1 MNLEIYK
8 NIYFVGIGG
17 IGMSSLARY
26 FNNRDI
32 NVSGYDKFE
41 SDLCKDLERE
51 GIDIHYFDE
60 VQNISNIVVQNKHES
75 LIVYTPAISSD
86 NKEISFFRSNNFTM
100 LKRSE
105 LLSLI
110 TEKNFTIAVAGTH
123 GKTTTSTMISHILSN
138 SDMNCTSFL
147 GGISVNYNSNFISST
162 SNSEEKI
169 FVVEADEFDRSF
181 LNLQPNIA
189 IITSIDMDHT
199 DIYKDQN
206 SLFEAFCNFSNK
218 IKPGGTLFLEEN
230 VDTSIFTRDDI
241 SIIKYSTELPT
252 HCYAKD
258 ISFNFGEMCFDVV
271 YKDIEIKNF
280 RLKMGGNY
288 NVNNAVAAISISKY
302 LGLENH
308 DIVTGMNTFLGIK
321 RRFNIHINN
330 RDIVFID
337 DYAHH
342 PSEIEQV
349 ILSVREMFP
358 NREITVVFQP
368 HLYTRTRD
376 FADDFARTLS
386 LSDNLILLDIFEA
399 RELPITGVDANLILD
414 KCELED
420 KELTKMIDAVEL
432 ISNKKIDV
440 LLTLGA
446 GNIGD
451 LVKPIKD
458 LLL

>member
-1 MNLEIYK
+1 
-8 NIYFVGIGG
+8 
-17 IGMSSLARY
+17 
-26 FNNRDI
+26 
-32 NVSGYDKFE
+32 
-41 SDLCKDLERE
+41 
-51 GIDIHYFDE
+51 
-60 VQNISNIVVQNKHES
+60 
-75 LIVYTPAISSD
+75 
-86 NKEISFFRSNNFTM
+86 
-100 LKRSE
+100 
-105 LLSLI
+105 
-110 TEKNFTIAVAGTH
+110 
-123 GKTTTSTMISHILSN
+123 
-138 SDMNCTSFL
+138 
-147 GGISVNYNSNFISST
+147 
-162 SNSEEKI
+162 
-169 FVVEADEFDRSF
+169 
-181 LNLQPNIA
+181 
-189 IITSIDMDHT
+189 
-199 DIYKDQN
+199 
-206 SLFEAFCNFSNK
+206 
-218 IKPGGTLFLEEN
+218 
-230 VDTSIFTRDDI
+230 
-241 SIIKYSTELPT
+241 
-252 HCYAKD
+252 
-258 ISFNFGEMCFDVV
+258 MCFDVV

-399 RELPITGVDANLILD
+399 RELPITGVDAKLILD

-446 GNIGD
+446 GYIGD